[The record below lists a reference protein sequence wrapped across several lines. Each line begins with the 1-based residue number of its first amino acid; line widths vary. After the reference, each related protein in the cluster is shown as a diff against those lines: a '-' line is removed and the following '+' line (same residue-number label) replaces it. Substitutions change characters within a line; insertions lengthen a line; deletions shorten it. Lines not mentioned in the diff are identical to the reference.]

1 MHNITEIVDL
11 LEDKLRLLVERYD
24 FLKEE
29 NELLQN
35 NLNTLQQQLDVKEQ
49 LFKENES
56 NLNSLRLAKTIQ
68 GSNNTNETTKKINT
82 LIQEIDK
89 CIIQLSD

>member
-11 LEDKLRLLVERYD
+11 LEDKLRLLLERYE

-29 NELLQN
+29 NDLLQN
-35 NLNTLQQQLDVKEQ
+35 NLTNLQHQLDVKEQ

-56 NLNSLRLAKTIQ
+56 NLSSLRVAKTIQ
-68 GSNNTNETTKKINT
+68 GSNNTNETTRKINT